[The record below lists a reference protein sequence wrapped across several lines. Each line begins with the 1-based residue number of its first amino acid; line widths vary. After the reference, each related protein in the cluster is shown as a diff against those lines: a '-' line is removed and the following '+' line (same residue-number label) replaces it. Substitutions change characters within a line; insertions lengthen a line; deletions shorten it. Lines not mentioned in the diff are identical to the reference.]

1 MKILSLIPA
10 RMNSTRFPGKPIKLI
25 NNIPMIVHVFN
36 NLKKSKINSDIYI
49 ATCDSEIVDVA
60 KKNKIS
66 FVMTSNVHER
76 ASDRCAEALNKLE
89 KKSKKDY
96 DLVIM
101 LQGDE
106 PMIDPIMIRQSLVA
120 FKKRDTLV
128 TNLFS
133 KIDNLDEFND
143 KNCIKVISDNQNNAI
158 FFTRS
163 LNKNYFGYHGN
174 VGKQVCSIAF
184 EKNFLKKFIK
194 LKTTTFEKIE
204 SIDMNRAIEHGYS
217 VFMQKTERYSQ
228 SVDTIEDLKKVE
240 ILLRKQ
246 NNNKNIK

>member
-10 RMNSTRFPGKPIKLI
+10 RMNSTRFPGKPIKFI
-25 NNIPMIVHVFN
+25 NKIPMIVHVFN

-66 FVMTSNVHER
+66 FVITSNAHER

-89 KKSKKDY
+89 KINKKNY
-96 DLVIM
+96 DIVIM

-106 PMIDPIMIRQSLVA
+106 PMIDPIMIRESLIA
-120 FKKRDTLV
+120 FRKRDTLI

-133 KIDNLDEFND
+133 KITNFKEFND
-143 KNCIKVISDNQNNAI
+143 KNCIKVIRDNQNNAI
-158 FFTRS
+158 FFTRN
-163 LNKNYFGYHGN
+163 LNKNYFGYN
-174 VGKQVCSIAF
+174 EYVGKQVCSIAF

-194 LKTTTFEKIE
+194 LKPTTFEKIE
-204 SIDMNRAIEHGYS
+204 SIDMNRVIEHGYN
-217 VFMQKTERYSQ
+217 VYMQKTERYSQ
-228 SVDTIEDLKKVE
+228 SVDTIDDLKKVE
-240 ILLRKQ
+240 LLLRKK